1 MNLKIVLIT
10 LIALLVSVG
19 TYFAVSEYVFKSGDM
34 AKEEP
39 EIEIINLQRFSDGEG
54 NSVELSFNPE
64 TESVTVS
71 GAGYVG
77 LVFNQIT
84 SASGARFENTENNL
98 VLWNKGNEVTMYKD
112 NEVVFVGTI
121 DTMEEIPTPDI
132 SGNNPSEI
140 NPADPELYASS
151 WVWMHTDLSTGE
163 RVTSPNND
171 EFVLS
176 FDGNGFVS
184 SQTDCNGL
192 GAIYTVDGE
201 VLSMGQFVSTLM
213 YCEGSMEG
221 VYAEQLAQVN
231 SYTIEGNTLRLNLAR
246 DYGVMTF
253 ISQGE

>member
-1 MNLKIVLIT
+1 Q
-10 LIALLVSVG
+10 
-19 TYFAVSEYVFKSGDM
+19 
-34 AKEEP
+34 EEP

-84 SASGARFENTENNL
+84 SASGARYENTENDL
-98 VLWNKGNEVTMYKD
+98 LLWNKDDEVTIYKED
-112 NEVVFVGTI
+112 EVVFVGTVE
-121 DTMEEIPTPDI
+121 TMEDIQTPNI
-132 SGNNPSEI
+132 SDNNPSEI
-140 NPADPELYASS
+140 NSADPALYASS
-151 WVWMHTDLSTGE
+151 WVWSHTDLSSGE
-163 RVTSPNND
+163 RIASPNND
-171 EFVLS
+171 EFILS

-192 GAIYTVDGE
+192 GGIYTVDGE

-221 VYAEQLAQVN
+221 VYGEQLVQVN